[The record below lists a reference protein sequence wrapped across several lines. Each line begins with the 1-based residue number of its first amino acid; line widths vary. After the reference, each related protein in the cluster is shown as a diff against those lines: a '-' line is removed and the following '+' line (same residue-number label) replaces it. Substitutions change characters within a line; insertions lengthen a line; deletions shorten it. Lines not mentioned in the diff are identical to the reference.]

1 MTEASRVQ
9 ALLVNQN
16 AEIDALRNRIE
27 NTDGRAKMI
36 DINKQY
42 RTRDGREVRIYAT
55 DGNELKRVHGAF
67 KNTYSGCWTSCD
79 WEASGSHWRDMLLDL
94 IEVRPRHKRTV
105 WLNIYDDSKPA
116 LHLSRELADQYRC
129 DRIACIK
136 VELDFEEGEGL

>member
-1 MTEASRVQ
+1 
-9 ALLVNQN
+9 
-16 AEIDALRNRIE
+16 
-27 NTDGRAKMI
+27 MI
-36 DINKQY
+36 DKSKTY
-42 RTRDGREVRIYAT
+42 RTRDGREVRIYAV

-105 WLNIYDDSKPA
+105 WVNVYG
-116 LHLSRELADQYRC
+116 HCLSYYSNKEDADMFAGGH
-129 DRIACIK
+129 RIACIK

>member
-1 MTEASRVQ
+1 
-9 ALLVNQN
+9 
-16 AEIDALRNRIE
+16 
-27 NTDGRAKMI
+27 MI
-36 DINKQY
+36 DISKKY

-105 WLNIYDDSKPA
+105 WLHVFKNGSVCATEESYYVVA
-116 LHLSRELADQYRC
+116 G
-129 DRIACIK
+129 RIACIK
-136 VELDFEEGEGL
+136 VELDFCEGDGL